1 MSSIT
6 EVAKL
11 AGVSIATASRV
22 VSEADYPVSA
32 ATRERVL
39 EAARTLDYVPN
50 ALARGMLKRQVPVVG
65 VIVHDITDPYFAEVV
80 RGVEDAASL
89 SGFLV
94 ITCSTERDG
103 DREREYLRLLRSMRA
118 AGVIFAGSGRDDD
131 ALNDDLQRHIDS
143 IREVGAAVVHLSPHA
158 AGEPEVG
165 VDNEGGIAALVA
177 ALVGLGHERIAFLAG
192 PSALFVARD
201 RLAGYRRG
209 LAEAG
214 FTVDERL
221 IVRTSFDREGGALG
235 VDTLLA
241 GEAPFSALCCAN
253 DLLALGAL
261 GRLAELGIRVPDEV
275 SVAGFDDI
283 GVAALTAPALSTV
296 RMHLRELGR
305 RGFAAVARVLDGTD
319 AGHEELPIEVVLR
332 ASTGGAP
339 AATLSLPFAHG
350 GTP

>member
-1 MSSIT
+1 
-6 EVAKL
+6 
-11 AGVSIATASRV
+11 
-22 VSEADYPVSA
+22 
-32 ATRERVL
+32 
-39 EAARTLDYVPN
+39 
-50 ALARGMLKRQVPVVG
+50 
-65 VIVHDITDPYFAEVV
+65 
-80 RGVEDAASL
+80 
-89 SGFLV
+89 
-94 ITCSTERDG
+94 
-103 DREREYLRLLRSMRA
+103 
-118 AGVIFAGSGRDDD
+118 VIFAGSGRDDD
-131 ALNDDLQRHIDS
+131 ALNEDLQRHIDS

-165 VDNEGGIAALVA
+165 VDNEGGIAALVS
-177 ALVGLGHERIAFLAG
+177 ALVGLGHERIGFLAG
-192 PSALFVARD
+192 PSGLFVARD

-214 FTVDERL
+214 LAVDERL

-241 GEAPFSALCCAN
+241 GEAPFTAVCCAN

-261 GRLAELGIRVPDEV
+261 GRLAELGIRVPGEV

-305 RGFAAVARVLDGTD
+305 RGFAAVARVLDGSD
-319 AGHEELPIEVVLR
+319 PGHEQLPIEVVLR
-332 ASTGGAP
+332 ASTGGVP
-339 AATLSLPFAHG
+339 ADAIPLPFANG

>member
-1 MSSIT
+1 M
-6 EVAKL
+6 
-11 AGVSIATASRV
+11 
-22 VSEADYPVSA
+22 
-32 ATRERVL
+32 
-39 EAARTLDYVPN
+39 
-50 ALARGMLKRQVPVVG
+50 
-65 VIVHDITDPYFAEVV
+65 
-80 RGVEDAASL
+80 
-89 SGFLV
+89 
-94 ITCSTERDG
+94 
-103 DREREYLRLLRSMRA
+103 
-118 AGVIFAGSGRDDD
+118 
-131 ALNDDLQRHIDS
+131 
-143 IREVGAAVVHLSPHA
+143 
-158 AGEPEVG
+158 
-165 VDNEGGIAALVA
+165 
-177 ALVGLGHERIAFLAG
+177 GHERIAFLAG

-214 FTVDERL
+214 LAVDERL

-241 GEAPFSALCCAN
+241 GDAPFTAMCSAN

-261 GRLAELGIRVPDEV
+261 GRLAEFGIRVPDEV

-305 RGFAAVARVLDGTD
+305 RGFAAVARVLDGAE

-339 AATLSLPFAHG
+339 ADALSPSLRQRRHAMTVNVRGIVPACIVTLDADGRFDEPQLRRYIRWVLPKARWRWRS
-350 GTP
+350 TPTPAKDHT